1 MKKKDYIFEN
11 IKILKGVGK
20 NTARYLRNKK
30 IETIRDLLL
39 DFPYGYT
46 DRTNLITLDKLEAGK
61 ISTIKLKV
69 IKYNFPRIRNLPN
82 RVVCEDEH
90 SKIDIVFF
98 NSREGYIRKVLPLNS
113 NVVISGKVQTYK
125 GKFQISNPEYISK
138 IDELS
143 KVNKM
148 IPKYNLTDGITEKIY
163 NRIISQVLE
172 NIPKI
177 EEWYDKR
184 LISNL
189 NLIDWNTSIGK
200 LHDPNTNKK
209 DKEKYIER
217 LAFDEIFTNLL
228 LMSSNRQKINKIKK
242 NQKVF
247 DNSISK
253 RIIENFRF
261 DLTNDQ
267 LKAIDEIKRDLSS
280 RKKMFRILQGDVGSG
295 KTICAFISISNSI
308 ESGYQ
313 CALMAPTDILAKQHF
328 ISANKTFKNTNI
340 KIAFLSG
347 KTLPKDRKAI
357 IDDLKNGRID
367 LIIGTHA
374 LFQKKISFKKL
385 GLAIID
391 EQHKFGVRQRMN
403 LSKKG
408 GNNCD
413 LLVMSA
419 TPIPRTMLLAI
430 YGDMDVSRI
439 NKKPKNRKEIL
450 TYSKSEKKINEVI
463 EIVKK
468 QIKLGNQVF
477 WICPLIKESNFINHS
492 SVEKRYLDL
501 KKIFKDEME
510 ILHGNIDSNIKDEVL
525 NRFLKGKTKIIIST
539 TVIEVGI
546 DFPNANLIIIE
557 NADKFGLAQ
566 LHQLR
571 GRVGRGSKQGI
582 CILLF
587 KESLSQKS
595 IKRIRVLKENN
606 DGFKIAEE
614 DLKLRG
620 FGDLI
625 GFQQSGEKYF
635 KFVDPNKHSN
645 LFEVAEKYIKQISY
659 KGSSIKNYEFLLKLY
674 DRAEVLNFNE

>member
-1 MKKKDYIFEN
+1 MKKKNYIFEN

-30 IETIRDLLL
+30 VETIRDLLL

-69 IKYNFPRIRNLPN
+69 IKYNFPRVRNLPN
-82 RVVCEDEH
+82 KVICEDEH

-98 NSREGYIRKVLPLNS
+98 NSREGYIRKVLPIQS

-125 GKFQISNPEYISK
+125 GKFQINNPEYISK
-138 IDELS
+138 LDELS

-172 NIPKI
+172 NIPNI
-177 EEWYDKR
+177 EEWYDKK

-189 NLIDWNTSIGK
+189 NLIDWNTSIAK

-209 DKEKYIER
+209 NKEKYIER

-228 LMSSNRQKINKIKK
+228 LMSSNRQKINRIKK
-242 NQKVF
+242 KQKVF
-247 DNSISK
+247 DDTISK
-253 RIIENFRF
+253 KIIENFGF
-261 DLTNDQ
+261 NLTNDQ
-267 LKAIDEIKRDLSS
+267 LKVINEIKRDLSS

-295 KTICAFISISNSI
+295 KTICAFISISNTI

-313 CALMAPTDILAKQHF
+313 CAFMAPTDILAKQHF

-347 KTLPKDRKAI
+347 KTLPKDRKVI
-357 IDDLKNGRID
+357 LNDLKNGRID

-374 LFQKKISFKKL
+374 LFQKKILFKKL

-439 NKKPKNRKEIL
+439 NEKPKNRKEIL
-450 TYSKSEKKINEVI
+450 TYSKSEKKINEII

-477 WICPLIKESNFINHS
+477 WICPLIKESSFINHS
-492 SVEKRYLDL
+492 SVEKRYHDL

-510 ILHGNIDSNIKDEVL
+510 ILHGDIDGNLKEKIL
-525 NRFLKGKTKIIIST
+525 NQFLEGKTKIIIST

-557 NADKFGLAQ
+557 NANKFGLAQ

-571 GRVGRGSKQGI
+571 GRVGRGEREAA

-587 KESLSQKS
+587 KAGLSENAR
-595 IKRIRVLKENN
+595 KRITILKNTN

-614 DLKLRG
+614 DLKIRG
-620 FGDLI
+620 YGDIL
-625 GFQQSGEKYF
+625 GFKQSGLKKYNLADPLQHKELFDLAETHIKKIEKNNNEIVRY
-635 KFVDPNKHSN
+635 NK
-645 LFEVAEKYIKQISY
+645 
-659 KGSSIKNYEFLLKLY
+659 LLKLY
-674 DRAEVLNFNE
+674 DKVAVINDAI